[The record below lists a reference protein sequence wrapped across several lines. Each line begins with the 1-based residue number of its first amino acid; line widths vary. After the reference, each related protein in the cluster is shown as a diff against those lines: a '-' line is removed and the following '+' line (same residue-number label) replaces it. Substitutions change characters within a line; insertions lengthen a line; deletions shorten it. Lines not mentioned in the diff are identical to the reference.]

1 MSNHTVLEQLR
12 LNPTEWHR
20 RGMSAPTEIDQLVTE
35 RLGHLYISNSLNTA
49 EPSYADFFVAA

>member
-1 MSNHTVLEQLR
+1 MSNRHTLAELR

-20 RGMSAPTEIDQLVTE
+20 RGMSAPTDIDKLVSA
-35 RLGHLYISNSLNTA
+35 RLGYRYTSDTQHTA